1 MAEVRIEGLDG
12 LEKNLSRFS
21 GRLTESARKGLASA
35 GMQIV
40 ADAQQNLRRN
50 RTNNTGLLSQSGKV
64 QVTDGGD
71 AVEAGF
77 FSPGQQGYAE
87 YVENGRR
94 AGKMPPVKM
103 LQEWAYKKL
112 RVGKDQARSAGYLI
126 ARKIARKGTRPQPF
140 MRPAVERNM
149 DAVEKAVS
157 AAAREAGDV

>member
-1 MAEVRIEGLDG
+1 MAEVRIEGMDRV
-12 LEKNLSRFS
+12 EKSLAAFS
-21 GRLTESARKGLASA
+21 GRLTASARKGLATA

-77 FSPGQQGYAE
+77 FSPSQSGYAE

-103 LQEWAYKKL
+103 LEEWAYKKL
-112 RVGKDQARSAGYLI
+112 RVAREQARSVGYLI
-126 ARKIARKGTRPQPF
+126 ARKIAKKGTRPQPF